1 MSAVTAGIRASW
13 ISAIR
18 KAANLPD
25 LSTSSDPD
33 PSVVIGEIVEKE
45 LGTNS
50 NNQNITLI
58 KIPSNN
64 NSPLSSLNS
73 QSTSLTSP
81 GSQMSP
87 NADRDNVFSTPT
99 PHTPLIP
106 RSIMFSSDEEYRTAS
121 EGLFIYFIRYYQLI
135 H

>member
-1 MSAVTAGIRASW
+1 M
-13 ISAIR
+13 SAIR
-18 KAANLPD
+18 KATNLPD
-25 LSTSSDPD
+25 IPSCTDPD
-33 PSVVIGEIVEKE
+33 PAVVIGEIVEKE

-64 NSPLSSLNS
+64 NSPLSSLTS

-87 NADRDNVFSTPT
+87 TADRDNVFSTPT

-121 EGLFIYFIRYYQLI
+121 EGKYFTLNLNLL
-135 H
+135 